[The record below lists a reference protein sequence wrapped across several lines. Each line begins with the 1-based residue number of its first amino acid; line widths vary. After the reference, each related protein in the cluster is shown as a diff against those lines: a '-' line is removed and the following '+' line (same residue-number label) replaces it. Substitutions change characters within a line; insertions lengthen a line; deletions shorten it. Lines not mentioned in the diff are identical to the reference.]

1 MTLFKKITPLIVWLA
16 FFALPWQTRWI
27 FYRLKVGNQ
36 TYEYGQLSL
45 YGSALILVVAV
56 LLILIRR
63 QVEWRR
69 LRWLVPIFAWLL
81 LSLLWSVTP
90 ILSLYYV
97 FLFIIAVGYYILVL
111 QSQWELISSA
121 LISAGIVQALLAMQQ
136 FFQQHITASKWL
148 GLAEHSPEILGQS
161 VIVVNGLRMLRAY
174 GSLPHPNMLAGFLV
188 IVLFLLFFWQNRRQ
202 SQSYYERFFVLFIG
216 AIIFGGL
223 VLTFSRAAL
232 FALALGIVW
241 IIISALKQK
250 DSYGLRVI
258 LSLGIIFL
266 TIITFWSFSLGDILV
281 SRLDSNQRL
290 EIISVEQRLGGFQEA
305 QALLTPK
312 NLTVGSGFGTYV
324 QALAT
329 KFPGRN
335 FYDYQ
340 PVHSAPVILLI
351 EIGLIGVLLLIMP
364 LRKISIVSANWLQYS
379 LVIPVLVMAIFDHWL
394 VSSYFGLALIF
405 ISLALLAKSGD
416 S

>member
-1 MTLFKKITPLIVWLA
+1 M
-16 FFALPWQTRWI
+16 
-27 FYRLKVGNQ
+27 
-36 TYEYGQLSL
+36 
-45 YGSALILVVAV
+45 
-56 LLILIRR
+56 
-63 QVEWRR
+63 
-69 LRWLVPIFAWLL
+69 
-81 LSLLWSVTP
+81 
-90 ILSLYYV
+90 
-97 FLFIIAVGYYILVL
+97 
-111 QSQWELISSA
+111 
-121 LISAGIVQALLAMQQ
+121 
-136 FFQQHITASKWL
+136 
-148 GLAEHSPEILGQS
+148 
-161 VIVVNGLRMLRAY
+161 
-174 GSLPHPNMLAGFLV
+174 
-188 IVLFLLFFWQNRRQ
+188 
-202 SQSYYERFFVLFIG
+202 
-216 AIIFGGL
+216 
-223 VLTFSRAAL
+223 
-232 FALALGIVW
+232 
-241 IIISALKQK
+241 
-250 DSYGLRVI
+250 
-258 LSLGIIFL
+258 GIIFL

>member
-1 MTLFKKITPLIVWLA
+1 MNILKKITPLIVWLA

-27 FYRLKVGNQ
+27 FYSLKIGNQ
-36 TYEYGQLSL
+36 NYEYGQLSL
-45 YGSALILVVAV
+45 YGSALILLVAV
-56 LLILIRR
+56 LL
-63 QVEWRR
+63 VVVHNFDWRR
-69 LRWLVPIFAWLL
+69 LKWLAPILAWLI
-81 LSLLWSVTP
+81 LSLLWSITP
-90 ILSLYYV
+90 VLSLYYI
-97 FLFIIAVGYYILVL
+97 FLFIIAVGYYILVI
-111 QSQWELISSA
+111 QSKWELIYSA
-121 LISAGIVQALLAMQQ
+121 LISAGIVQSLLAMQQ
-136 FFQQHITASKWL
+136 FFQQYVPANKWL

-174 GSLPHPNMLAGFLV
+174 GSLPHPNILAGFLV
-188 IVLFLLFFWQNRRQ
+188 IVLMLLFFWQNRRQ
-202 SQSYYERFFVLFIG
+202 SQSYYERFFVLLIG

-232 FALALGIVW
+232 LALALGIVW
-241 IIISALKQK
+241 IIISTLKQQ
-250 DSYGLRVI
+250 DGYGLRVI
-258 LSLGIIFL
+258 LSLGIVFL

-305 QALLTPK
+305 QALLTPE
-312 NLTVGSGFGTYV
+312 NLIVGLGVGTYV
-324 QALAT
+324 QALVV

-351 EIGLIGVLLLIMP
+351 ELGLLGALLLIMP

-379 LVIPVLVMAIFDHWL
+379 LVIPVLVLAIFDHWL
-394 VSSYFGLALIF
+394 VSSYFGLALTF
-405 ISLALLAKSGD
+405 ISLGLLAKSENT
-416 S
+416 